1 MIMTNNQ
8 IEKTAEE
15 KQAYV
20 QGKTAYWPKSMVARF
35 AVLEENIA
43 KLDEKMTQILAKKTK

>member
-1 MIMTNNQ
+1 MTNSQ

>member
-1 MIMTNNQ
+1 MTNNQ

-35 AVLEENIA
+35 AVLEEKIDV
-43 KLDEKMTQILAKKTK
+43 LTEMVQRLVEYQIK